1 MTDSI
6 TYKIA
11 DNVATITL
19 DQAKRANPID
29 AAFATSLA
37 KALDAIDADDS
48 VRAILIRAE
57 GKNFSFGGDLTAF
70 LAGESIRANLE
81 GIFEP
86 FNPALARL
94 WGYGVPVVVAVQGFA
109 VGGGLGIACNA
120 DVIVAGE
127 NTKFGAAF
135 AGIGGVNDSGST
147 WGMAARVGIAKA
159 RKFFLLNE
167 TWTAQQA
174 LENGLADIV
183 VADDEIAET
192 AEKLVAKLAA
202 GPTLSYRGI
211 KDAFRQMSART
222 LADSAQTEAD
232 NFLTCADGTD
242 LNEGIN
248 ALLEK
253 RKPSFIGR

>member
-1 MTDSI
+1 MTEPLNLA
-6 TYKIA
+6 IA
-11 DNVATITL
+11 DGVATITL
-19 DQAKRANPID
+19 DQAKRGNPID
-29 AAFATSLA
+29 APFAVALG
-37 KALDAIDADDS
+37 KALDVIEADDS
-48 VRAILIRAE
+48 VRAILIRAD
-57 GKNFSFGGDLTAF
+57 GKNFSFGGDLKAM
-70 LAGESIRANLE
+70 LAGGSVKANIKEILDA
-81 GIFEP
+81 
-86 FNPALARL
+86 FNPALTRL
-94 WGYGVPVVVAVQGFA
+94 WALGIPVVAQAQGFC
-109 VGGGLGIACNA
+109 VGGGLGLVSNA

-135 AGIGGVNDSGST
+135 AGIAGVNDSGST